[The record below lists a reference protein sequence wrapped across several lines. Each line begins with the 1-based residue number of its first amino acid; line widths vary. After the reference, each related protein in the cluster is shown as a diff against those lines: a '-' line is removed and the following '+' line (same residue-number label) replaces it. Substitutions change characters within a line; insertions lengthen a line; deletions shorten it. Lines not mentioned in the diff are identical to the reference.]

1 MKSSSSSFTKGTIAT
16 SSRGR
21 RIGDTDS
28 HNGDTATISLAST
41 NSVSH
46 GNSSSGHTGSSYAT
60 STNIW
65 AKLIGGNESV
75 WDGLDGREDVY
86 DDPDDTHTTT
96 DNNDLISTKSRYE
109 DEGICGLTPL
119 KVCGMSAWYET
130 RHFFRTLGKH
140 PVIVLV
146 SLAVFG
152 LVCGLGMWAV
162 QSEREAYVKDRM
174 DTAKF
179 VARETADYFANE
191 FRRSMVPLY
200 ALREAIQYSGYF
212 DALPDQIGNFPQ
224 NLQALNVS
232 ILGGEM
238 TQRNITGICDQPDV
252 LDNWKSVIQKISEE
266 HELGGLIF
274 RYRLWPK
281 NVACLE
287 YKGGNALMD
296 SGMDASES
304 THPFWSQVVIDI
316 QVKRWV
322 GLHVFGPFQ
331 AKLPKGVADVF
342 CTHLPLWTDTT
353 GDNAFKDVVNVQGT
367 DVQNVGGFVMLYL
380 DWTEMK
386 RRSLMYER
394 FEELGYE
401 FELFRDEERAYGDVG
416 PKGLSTAEMT
426 KLAWSEQADKLNE
439 GNSIEVMTESL
450 HGTWV
455 NRVGMVGTKGWNPHW
470 WPTAVA
476 CVVVASLL
484 LMVLTAMT
492 MVKSYLHKDLVKR
505 MLPKQAIRKLQRGQT
520 VVEKYNIVTVF
531 FADIVGYTGAA
542 GSMRPTQVM
551 KMLNELYTELDKLAE
566 KHMVYK
572 VETVGNQYMVVAGA
586 PNRVTGRVGAQ
597 RVALF
602 ALDAMNF
609 VSKYQTKEGDKIL
622 IRAGMASGPT
632 VAGVVGQ
639 AMPRYCFFGETVDFA
654 SKMESTSKKMKI
666 QVSEMT
672 YRLLL
677 DCVNLRFVMTK
688 RMEGGIAGVDINGKG
703 QQVTFWIEKASPCE
717 KCFELATGSF
727 ALVPCGHI
735 MCAECNEKYNRLPC
749 PTCRCKVD
757 DRVEWRGK
765 PTKIVDENVEVEHA
779 PVYTPYAEARLLA
792 DEEAQGL
799 TSETIL

>member
-1 MKSSSSSFTKGTIAT
+1 MELG
-16 SSRGR
+16 
-21 RIGDTDS
+21 
-28 HNGDTATISLAST
+28 
-41 NSVSH
+41 
-46 GNSSSGHTGSSYAT
+46 
-60 STNIW
+60 
-65 AKLIGGNESV
+65 LIGK
-75 WDGLDGREDVY
+75 LLL
-86 DDPDDTHTTT
+86 
-96 DNNDLISTKSRYE
+96 LIQINA
-109 DEGICGLTPL
+109 EGGGVGTCCI
-119 KVCGMSAWYET
+119 
-130 RHFFRTLGKH
+130 
-140 PVIVLV
+140 I
-146 SLAVFG
+146 
-152 LVCGLGMWAV
+152 
-162 QSEREAYVKDRM
+162 
-174 DTAKF
+174 
-179 VARETADYFANE
+179 
-191 FRRSMVPLY
+191 
-200 ALREAIQYSGYF
+200 
-212 DALPDQIGNFPQ
+212 
-224 NLQALNVS
+224 LNR
-232 ILGGEM
+232 I
-238 TQRNITGICDQPDV
+238 NI
-252 LDNWKSVIQKISEE
+252 
-266 HELGGLIF
+266 LIF
-274 RYRLWPK
+274 FFFDCCYYLS
-281 NVACLE
+281 LI
-287 YKGGNALMD
+287 YHD
-296 SGMDASES
+296 S
-304 THPFWSQVVIDI
+304 
-316 QVKRWV
+316 
-322 GLHVFGPFQ
+322 
-331 AKLPKGVADVF
+331 
-342 CTHLPLWTDTT
+342 
-353 GDNAFKDVVNVQGT
+353 
-367 DVQNVGGFVMLYL
+367 
-380 DWTEMK
+380 
-386 RRSLMYER
+386 
-394 FEELGYE
+394 
-401 FELFRDEERAYGDVG
+401 
-416 PKGLSTAEMT
+416 
-426 KLAWSEQADKLNE
+426 
-439 GNSIEVMTESL
+439 
-450 HGTWV
+450 
-455 NRVGMVGTKGWNPHW
+455 VGMVGTKGWNPHW

-677 DCVNLRFVMTK
+677 DCVNLKFVMTK

>member
-1 MKSSSSSFTKGTIAT
+1 MKSDPSYTKGTIASPT
-16 SSRGR
+16 TR
-21 RIGDTDS
+21 RPTDTDS
-28 HNGDTATISLAST
+28 TTISLAST
-41 NSVSH
+41 NSISRGSG
-46 GNSSSGHTGSSYAT
+46 GNHTTNTGTSASYAT

-65 AKLIGGNESV
+65 AKLLGGNESV
-75 WDGLDGREDVY
+75 WDGLDGRDDVY
-86 DDPDDTHTTT
+86 DDHN
-96 DNNDLISTKSRYE
+96 DNNDHDDLISTKSRYE
-109 DEGICGLTPL
+109 NEGICGTAPL
-119 KVCGMSAWYET
+119 KICAMGAWYET
-130 RHFFRTLGKH
+130 RHFFQTLGKH
-140 PVIVLV
+140 PVIIVV
-146 SLAVFG
+146 SLVVFG

-162 QSEREAYVKDRM
+162 ESEREAFVKDRM

-179 VARETADYFANE
+179 VVLADWK
-191 FRRSMVPLY
+191 SMV
-200 ALREAIQYSGYF
+200 
-212 DALPDQIGNFPQ
+212 
-224 NLQALNVS
+224 
-232 ILGGEM
+232 
-238 TQRNITGICDQPDV
+238 T
-252 LDNWKSVIQKISEE
+252 KISDE
-266 HELGGLIF
+266 HDLNGLIF

-287 YKGGNALMD
+287 FKGGNAMMD
-296 SGMDASES
+296 SGMDASYS
-304 THPFWSQVVIDI
+304 PHPFWSQVVIDI
-316 QVKRWV
+316 QVDRWN
-322 GLHVFGPFQ
+322 GLHVFGPFE
-331 AKLPKGVADVF
+331 AKLPSGLADVF
-342 CTHLPLWTDTT
+342 CTHIPLWTSTT
-353 GDNAFKDVVNVQGT
+353 GENAFKDVVKVQGT
-367 DVQNVGGFVMLYL
+367 DVQNVWGFTMLYL
-380 DWTEMK
+380 NWSAMK
-386 RRSLMYER
+386 ERSNMYER
-394 FEELGYE
+394 FENVNME
-401 FELFRDEERAYGDVG
+401 FELFREEEPRLGDVG
-416 PKGLSTAEMT
+416 PKGLPTKEMT

-439 GNSIEVMTESL
+439 GNSVEVKTESL
-450 HGTWV
+450 HGIWI
-455 NRVGMVGTKGWNPHW
+455 NRVGVVGDNGWNPEW

-476 CVVVASLL
+476 CVVVASFI

-492 MVKSYLHKDLVKR
+492 MVKSYLHKDLVNR

-542 GSMRPTQVM
+542 GSMRPAQVM

-566 KHMVYK
+566 KHQVYK

-586 PNRVTGRVGAQ
+586 PERVTGRVGAQ

-602 ALDAMNF
+602 ALDAINF

-677 DCVNLRFVMTK
+677 DCVNLKFVMTK
-688 RMEGGIAGVDINGKG
+688 RMEGGIAGVEIKGKG
-703 QQVTFWIEKASPCE
+703 QQLTFWIEKASPCE

-735 MCAECNEKYNRLPC
+735 MCADCNEKYKMLPC

-765 PTKIVDENVEVEHA
+765 PTKIVDESVEVEHA
-779 PVYTPYAEARLLA
+779 PVF
-792 DEEAQGL
+792 DEEAGL
-799 TSETIL
+799 TSETML

>member
-1 MKSSSSSFTKGTIAT
+1 MKSSPPQKQGTIA
-16 SSRGR
+16 SQNSQ
-21 RIGDTDS
+21 
-28 HNGDTATISLAST
+28 NTATISVAST
-41 NSVSH
+41 NSISR
-46 GNSSSGHTGSSYAT
+46 GGSSGQHTGTSSYAT

-65 AKLIGGNESV
+65 AKLLGGNESV
-75 WDGLDGREDVY
+75 WDGLSGREDVY
-86 DDPDDTHTTT
+86 DDPDEGLDE
-96 DNNDLISTKSRYE
+96 NNDLISTKSRYE
-109 DEGICGLTPL
+109 DEGICGTAPL
-119 KVCGMSAWYET
+119 KLCCLSTWYET
-130 RHFFRTLGKH
+130 RHFFRTLWKH
-140 PVIVLV
+140 PVIILV

-162 QSEREAYVKDRM
+162 ESERESYVKDRM

-212 DALPDQIGNFPQ
+212 DALPDLIGNYPA
-224 NLQALNVS
+224 NLQAENVA
-232 ILGGEM
+232 ILGGDM
-238 TQRNITGICDQPDV
+238 TQRNITGICDQPEV
-252 LDNWKSVIQKISEE
+252 LDNWKSMVTKISDE
-266 HELGGLIF
+266 HDLNGLIF

-287 YKGGNALMD
+287 FKGGNAMMD

-304 THPFWSQVVIDI
+304 PHPFWSQVVIDI
-316 QVKRWV
+316 QVDNWE

-331 AKLPKGVADVF
+331 AELPFGVADVF
-342 CTHLPLWTDTT
+342 CTHIPLWTSTT
-353 GDNAFKDVVNVQGT
+353 GENAFKDVVNVQGT
-367 DVQNVGGFVMLYL
+367 PVQNVWGFTMLYL
-380 DWTEMK
+380 NWSEMK
-386 RRSLMYER
+386 KRSNMYER
-394 FEELGYE
+394 FEDVNME
-401 FELFRDEERAYGDVG
+401 FELFREEEPRLGDVG
-416 PKGLSTAEMT
+416 PKGLPTKEMT

-439 GNSIEVMTESL
+439 SNSVEIKTESL
-450 HGTWV
+450 HGIWI
-455 NRVGMVGTKGWNPHW
+455 NRVGVVGDSGWNPEW
-470 WPTAVA
+470 WPAAVA
-476 CVVVASLL
+476 SVVVGAFI

-542 GSMRPTQVM
+542 GSMRPAQVM

-566 KHMVYK
+566 KHQVYK

-586 PNRVTGRVGAQ
+586 PHRVTGRVGAQ

-602 ALDAMNF
+602 ALDAINF

-639 AMPRYCFFGETVDFA
+639 AMPRYCFFGETVDYA

-677 DCVNLRFVMTK
+677 DCVNLKFVMTK
-688 RMEGGIAGVDINGKG
+688 RMEGGIAGVEIKGKG
-703 QQVTFWIEKASPCE
+703 QQITFWIEKASPCE
-717 KCFELATGSF
+717 RCFELATGSF

-735 MCAECNEKYNRLPC
+735 MCAACNEKYKMFPC

-757 DRVEWRGK
+757 DRVEWKGK
-765 PTKIVDENVEVEHA
+765 PTKIVDESVEVEHA
-779 PVYTPYAEARLLA
+779 PHF
-792 DEEAQGL
+792 DEEAGL
-799 TSETIL
+799 TSEQVL